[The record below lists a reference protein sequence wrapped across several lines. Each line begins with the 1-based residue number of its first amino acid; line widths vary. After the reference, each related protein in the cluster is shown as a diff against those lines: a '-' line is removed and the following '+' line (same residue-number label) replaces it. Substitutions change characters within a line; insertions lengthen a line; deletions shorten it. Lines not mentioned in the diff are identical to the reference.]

1 MTSIVVRGAL
11 AGATGTALLTAATY
25 LDMALTG
32 RPASTAPERTVAELL
47 RRANLPVPDDRRLTA
62 LGALSGLATG
72 IGIGAA
78 VALVRAAG
86 VRVPA
91 VIGAPAIGGLAMA
104 STDAA
109 MLALGVSNPRSWSA
123 ADWTR
128 DVVPHLAYGIG
139 VRMALDAGER
149 SGEHPAASGP
159 PGRGPRGRIVGRS
172 LLLGLAAGGRSSL
185 GYFAAALSSGST
197 ATTVAAAAV
206 AGEVVADKLPV
217 IPSRLDAAPLMG
229 RVAAG
234 AVGGL
239 ALARRERSSVV
250 LPAMVGAGGA
260 VLGSVLGA
268 AWREVAARH
277 GWSWPAALAEDAA
290 SLTAAWI
297 ALR

>member
-1 MTSIVVRGAL
+1 
-11 AGATGTALLTAATY
+11 
-25 LDMALTG
+25 MALTG
-32 RPASTAPERTVAELL
+32 RPASRAPERTVAELL
-47 RRANLPVPDDRRLTA
+47 KRANLRVPDDHRLTA
-62 LGALSGLATG
+62 LGALSGIATG
-72 IGIGAA
+72 IGVGAA
-78 VALVRAAG
+78 VAVVRAAG

-91 VIGAPAIGGLAMA
+91 MIGAPAIGGLAMV
-104 STDAA
+104 STDAS
-109 MLALGVSNPRSWSA
+109 MLALGVSDPRSWSA

-139 VRMALDAGER
+139 VRMVLDADER
-149 SGEHPAASGP
+149 SDAAADPSS
-159 PGRGPRGRIVGRS
+159 RRPRGRLVGRS

-185 GYFAAALSSGST
+185 GYLAAALSSGST

-217 IPSRLDAAPLMG
+217 TPSRLDAGPLMG
-229 RVAAG
+229 RVVAG

-250 LPAMVGAGGA
+250 LPALVGAGGA
-260 VLGSVLGA
+260 VIGSVLGA
-268 AWREVAARH
+268 AGREIAARH
-277 GWSWPAALAEDAA
+277 GWGWQAGLAEDAA

>member
-1 MTSIVVRGAL
+1 MTSTLVRGAL
-11 AGATGTALLTAATY
+11 AGATGTAFLTVTTY

-32 RPASTAPERTVAELL
+32 RPASRAPERTVAELL
-47 RRANLPVPDDRRLTA
+47 KRANLRVPDDHRLTA
-62 LGALSGLATG
+62 LGALSGIATG
-72 IGIGAA
+72 IGVGAA
-78 VALVRAAG
+78 VAVVRAAG

-91 VIGAPAIGGLAMA
+91 LIGAPAIGGLAMV
-104 STDAA
+104 STDAST
-109 MLALGVSNPRSWSA
+109 LALGVSDPRSWSA

-139 VRMALDAGER
+139 VRMVLDAGER
-149 SGEHPAASGP
+149 SDAAADPSS
-159 PGRGPRGRIVGRS
+159 RRPRGRLVGRS

-185 GYFAAALSSGST
+185 GYLAAALSSGST

-217 IPSRLDAAPLMG
+217 TPSRLDAAPLIG
-229 RVAAG
+229 RVVAG

-250 LPAMVGAGGA
+250 LPALVGAGGA
-260 VLGSVLGA
+260 VIGSVLGA
-268 AWREVAARH
+268 AGREIAARH
-277 GWSWPAALAEDAA
+277 GWGWQAGLAEDAA

>member
-1 MTSIVVRGAL
+1 MTSILVRGAL
-11 AGATGTALLTAATY
+11 AGATGTALLTATTY

-32 RPASTAPERTVAELL
+32 RAASTAPERTVAELL
-47 RRANLPVPDDRRLTA
+47 RRANLLVPADGRLTA
-62 LGALSGLATG
+62 LGALSGVATG
-72 IGIGAA
+72 IGVGVAA
-78 VALVRAAG
+78 ALVRAAG
-86 VRVPA
+86 VRLPA

-104 STDAA
+104 ATDAS

-149 SGEHPAASGP
+149 SDKCAAADH
-159 PGRGPRGRIVGRS
+159 PGRRPRGRLIGRS

-185 GYFAAALSSGST
+185 GYLPVAVSSGPT

-217 IPSRLDAAPLMG
+217 TPSRLDAAPLMG

-239 ALARRERSSVV
+239 AMARRERSSVI
-250 LPAMVGAGGA
+250 LPAVVGAGGA
-260 VLGSVLGA
+260 VIGSVLGA

-277 GWSWPAALAEDAA
+277 GWSWQAAVAEDAA
-290 SLTAAWI
+290 SLAAAWI
-297 ALR
+297 AVR

>member
-1 MTSIVVRGAL
+1 MTSTLVRGAL
-11 AGATGTALLTAATY
+11 AGATGTALLTATTY

-32 RPASTAPERTVAELL
+32 RPASRAPERTVAELL

-62 LGALSGLATG
+62 LGALSGIATG
-72 IGIGAA
+72 IGVGAA

-86 VRVPA
+86 VKVPA
-91 VIGAPAIGGLAMA
+91 VIGAPAIGGLAMV
-104 STDAA
+104 STDAS
-109 MLALGVSNPRSWSA
+109 MLALGVSDPRSWSA

-149 SGEHPAASGP
+149 SDERAAADDPSD
-159 PGRGPRGRIVGRS
+159 RPRGRLVGRS

-185 GYFAAALSSGST
+185 GYLPAALSSGST
-197 ATTVAAAAV
+197 ATTVAGAAV
-206 AGEVVADKLPV
+206 AAEVVADKLPV
-217 IPSRLDAAPLMG
+217 TPSRLDAGPLLG

-234 AVGGL
+234 AFGGV

-250 LPAMVGAGGA
+250 LPAVVGAGGA
-260 VLGSVLGA
+260 VIGSVLGA
-268 AWREVAARH
+268 AGREIAARH
-277 GWSWPAALAEDAA
+277 GWGWQAALAEDAA
-290 SLTAAWI
+290 SLAAAWI